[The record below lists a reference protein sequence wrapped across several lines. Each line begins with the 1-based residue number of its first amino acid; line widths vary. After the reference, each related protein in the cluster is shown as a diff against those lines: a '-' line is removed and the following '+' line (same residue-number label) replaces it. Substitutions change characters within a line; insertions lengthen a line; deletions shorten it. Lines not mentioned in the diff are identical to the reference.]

1 MNIERLNESVKGRRK
16 YDSPARREQA
26 EATRKQIADAARRAF
41 IERGWAGTR
50 VRDVAAEAGV
60 SEATVFAI
68 HGNKAGLA
76 RSLLDTVDAAAGV
89 PLLMSDLK
97 AAEGDPAAQLAAWV
111 TFDRGLFERGYDL
124 IVMMREAQRSEP
136 DIDAAYKEGRRRGSE
151 AQRSMFRSWPA
162 DVLREGVT
170 PERASDIF
178 AGLCN
183 VDVYRVLTE
192 ERGWTPDQVEEW
204 WRGALTALLL
214 R

>member
-1 MNIERLNESVKGRRK
+1 MNIEPLNESVKRPRK

-26 EATRKQIADAARRAF
+26 EATRRQIAEAARRMF
-41 IERGWAGTR
+41 IEHGWAGTR

-76 RSLLDTVDAAAGV
+76 RSLLDSVDAGADVPRLLSELQAAG
-89 PLLMSDLK
+89 
-97 AAEGDPAAQLAAWV
+97 ANPAAQLAAWV
-111 TFDRGLFERGYDL
+111 NFDRRLFERGYDV

-136 DIDAAYKEGRRRGSE
+136 DIDAAYQEGRRRGRQGQS
-151 AQRSMFRSWPA
+151 RMFDSWPA
-162 DVLREGVT
+162 DALREGVT
-170 PERASDIF
+170 PEKASDIF
-178 AGLCN
+178 AALCN
-183 VDVYRVLTE
+183 VDVYRVLTQ

-204 WRGALTALLL
+204 WREALTALVL

>member
-1 MNIERLNESVKGRRK
+1 MNIERLSESVKGRRK

-26 EATRKQIADAARRAF
+26 EATRRQIADAARRTF
-41 IERGWAGTR
+41 IEHGWAGTR

-76 RSLLDTVDAAAGV
+76 RSLLDTVDAGADV
-89 PLLMSDLK
+89 PQLLSDLK

-111 TFDRGLFERGYDL
+111 TFDRRLFERGYDL

-136 DIDAAYKEGRRRGSE
+136 DIDAAYQEGRRRGREGQSK
-151 AQRSMFRSWPA
+151 MFSSWPA
-162 DVLREGVT
+162 DALREGMT
-170 PERASDIF
+170 PERASDVF

-183 VDVYRVLTE
+183 VDVYRVLTQ
-192 ERGWTPDQVEEW
+192 ERDWTPDQVEEW
-204 WRGALTALLL
+204 WREALTALLL